1 MRAIQIR
8 MWFMLVCT
16 AAASKSRSLVPL
28 PHVRVLKAPCTGRW
42 LDLRDRRA
50 LPAQEARWVRKDRR
64 DSRDLQVHRDSKVPR
79 DNRDRKACKVTV
91 ASGAKPD

>member
-1 MRAIQIR
+1 M
-8 MWFMLVCT
+8 
-16 AAASKSRSLVPL
+16 
-28 PHVRVLKAPCTGRW
+28 
-42 LDLRDRRA
+42 DLRDRRV